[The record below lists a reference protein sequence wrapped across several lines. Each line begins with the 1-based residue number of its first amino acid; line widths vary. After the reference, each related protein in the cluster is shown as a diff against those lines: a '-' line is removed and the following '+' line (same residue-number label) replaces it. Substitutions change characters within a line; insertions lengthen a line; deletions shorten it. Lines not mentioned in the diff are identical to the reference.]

1 MIQSRATALGS
12 GPALSMIENRRQ
24 MYVIVFPG
32 GITGFDWVW
41 LGLGLFADIVWWSGA
56 AVGFYVVLTVAFIIQ
71 PLMQVRRS
79 H

>member
-1 MIQSRATALGS
+1 MRCTIVPRIKRAYRQRQVYLVLGTVAILV
-12 GPALSMIENRRQ
+12 G
-24 MYVIVFPG
+24 IVAPL
-32 GITGFDWVW
+32 V
-41 LGLGLFADIVWWSGA
+41 